1 MLAVVVIFH
10 TTAAAFAAG
19 GVPLSESLPP
29 GSAIADRSTFW
40 QKQIQRDPRKASLHV
55 EYARFLV
62 NAGLVDR
69 AITEFDKARLLD
81 PHDPEPLIALAE
93 IYSQNLDYDKAL
105 DFSQRALRLQPSSSM
120 ARIVLLTSLVQ
131 RDRIDEAER
140 ELQKLLA
147 SNPHN
152 PRVLQLAYTV
162 KTRIGD
168 LNEAAKYLE
177 EAVRLQPNNIEWVL
191 ELCNLLE
198 TSGNPNGAYIYLQN
212 LLARYPNSLEA
223 RLRLARN
230 LEVYR
235 HDYDRAMNEYGRV
248 LEIDSK
254 SPVALA
260 GVERCKAKKNNL
272 ALRLKQMLHGWL
284 YNRVPRASKN

>member
-1 MLAVVVIFH
+1 MLAVVV
-10 TTAAAFAAG
+10 TSQVATATYAAG
-19 GVPLSESLPP
+19 AVALSDNLPP
-29 GSAIADRSTFW
+29 GSAIAERNTFW
-40 QKQIQRDPRKASLHV
+40 QKQIQRQPKKASLHV

-62 NAGLVDR
+62 NAGLIDN
-69 AITEFDKARLLD
+69 AISEFDKAAKLD
-81 PHDPEPLIALAE
+81 PRDPEPLIALAE

-105 DFSQRALRLQPSSSM
+105 AFSQRALQLQPSSSM

-152 PRVLQLAYTV
+152 PRVLQLAYMV
-162 KTRIGD
+162 KTRVGD

-177 EAVRLQPNNIEWVL
+177 EAVRLQPSNIEWVL

-198 TSGNPNGAYIYLQN
+198 STGNPIGAYQQLEN

-235 HDYDRAMNEYGRV
+235 HDYDHAMLEYSRV

-260 GVERCKAKKNNL
+260 GIERCKAKKNNL
-272 ALRLKQMLHGWL
+272 ALRIKQMLRGL
-284 YNRVPRASKN
+284 FSGVPRGPKN